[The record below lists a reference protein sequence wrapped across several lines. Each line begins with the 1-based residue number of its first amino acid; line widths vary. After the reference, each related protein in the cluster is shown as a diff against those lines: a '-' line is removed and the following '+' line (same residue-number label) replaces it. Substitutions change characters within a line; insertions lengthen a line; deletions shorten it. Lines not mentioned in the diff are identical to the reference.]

1 MREIM
6 REFSGIALA
15 AISFFLCM
23 LVLSNIHMSD
33 GTTGVFN
40 IIGKAAQ
47 TEDIKAG
54 HGQDAGAMNVF
65 GKRAKPVIVCEKN
78 IHEKEPADLKSCFKV
93 TDCEGNVVSDD
104 SKKILAIKDRSGND
118 MMSYYNSSTG
128 EVIFPNRGIY
138 TVTIRVCDSS
148 NVITRRD
155 MELSVDF

>member
-23 LVLSNIHMSD
+23 VVLSNIRMSD

-54 HGQDAGAMNVF
+54 HGQDAGAMNIF

-78 IHEKEPADLKSCFKV
+78 IHEKEPVDLKGCFKV
-93 TDCEGNVVSDD
+93 TDCDGNVVSDD
-104 SKKILAIKDRSGND
+104 SKRILAIKDRSGND

-128 EVIFPNRGIY
+128 
-138 TVTIRVCDSS
+138 
-148 NVITRRD
+148 
-155 MELSVDF
+155 